1 MHHPRRGEVLE
12 QQGVIAVVRS
22 RPVSGPTEMKSMG
35 ASDRA
40 IRRGIGARTLLAA
53 ATVLIPCWIT
63 VIGCGGTDQS
73 AVDQAVATQRIAD
86 GKAAAQFGALTIRLF
101 VSLSA
106 LEVMSTPEIFTGGLP
121 AATSMVRGGAAEVRG
136 DLEQIAQVHLAGNR
150 FALQQSTVVEGI
162 RACLGLVDGVVAE
175 MAAGNPNAGARAALP
190 ITECWVAVRDRY
202 VRLGLQ

>member
-1 MHHPRRGEVLE
+1 
-12 QQGVIAVVRS
+12 VVRS
-22 RPVSGPTEMKSMG
+22 KPVFGPTETKSVG
-35 ASDRA
+35 ASDRS
-40 IRRGIGARTLLAA
+40 IKRGIGALTLLAA
-53 ATVLIPCWIT
+53 ATVLISCCTT

-86 GKAAAQFGALTIRLF
+86 GKAAARFGALTLQLF

-106 LEVMSTPEIFTGGLP
+106 LDVGMTAAESFTGGLP
-121 AATSMVRGGAAEVRG
+121 AATSEVRG
-136 DLEQIAQVHLAGNR
+136 VAVEARGELEQIAQVHLAGNR

-175 MAAGNPNAGARAALP
+175 MAAGDPNAGARAALP
-190 ITECWVAVRDRY
+190 ITECWVAVRNRY